1 MARKAADKLIL
12 ISKSTFN
19 LETTRNNFEILL
31 HSLQDFKEDT
41 EPLEMILSDLT
52 KRIDELNGAG
62 HKSEK

>member
-41 EPLEMILSDLT
+41 KPLEMIISDLN

-62 HKSEK
+62 SKSEI